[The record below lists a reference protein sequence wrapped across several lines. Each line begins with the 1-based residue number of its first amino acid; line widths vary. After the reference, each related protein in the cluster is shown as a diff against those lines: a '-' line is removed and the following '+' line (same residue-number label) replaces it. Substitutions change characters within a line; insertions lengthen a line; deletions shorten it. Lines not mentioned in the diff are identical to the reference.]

1 MRPLQTLADLQD
13 ALSAARTDYNPSSAK
28 VVPNKKH
35 IRNSK
40 KMSFKSS
47 FVAKSNHAERSEP
60 VDTKKQLEVDQAVA
74 ASDDR

>member
-1 MRPLQTLADLQD
+1 MQTLADLQD
-13 ALSAARTDYNPSSAK
+13 ALSAARTDYNHSSAK
-28 VVPNKKH
+28 VVTNKKH

-40 KMSFKSS
+40 KMAFKSS
-47 FVAKSNHAERSEP
+47 FVAKSNHTERSET